1 MPLKAKLSC
10 PRCNHLLELKRG
22 RSQSE
27 IRQILHGEKWML
39 TRPGAGRPDK
49 RVNASPGRKMNLQ
62 AGTTEYHQPLFSTLW
77 PLCSKSLQQADSLPL

>member
-27 IRQILHGEKWML
+27 IRQILRGGEAQRKTDAHWP
-39 TRPGAGRPDK
+39 RSGAARQDSQCFSRQKNEP
-49 RVNASPGRKMNLQ
+49 PGRHN
-62 AGTTEYHQPLFSTLW
+62 
-77 PLCSKSLQQADSLPL
+77 